1 MTTVAPDPADDLI
14 IRQAE
19 QADLLAVLRIEKA
32 VFQQPWPFDA
42 FQQFLGEPGFLVASD
57 DGKVTGYVVADCI
70 PNHGRSLG
78 HVKDLAVH
86 EKRRGEGIGRKLLAR
101 AISTLATRNVTSI
114 KLEVREGNDA
124 ALSLYRDFGFEVL
137 RRVPRYYDDGEDAL
151 VMVRD
156 L

>member
-1 MTTVAPDPADDLI
+1 MTTVAPDAADDLT

-19 QADLLAVLRIEKA
+19 QADLLAVFRIEKA

-42 FQQFLGEPGFLVASD
+42 FQRFLGEPGFLVATE

-70 PNHGRSLG
+70 PNHGRPLG

-86 EKRRGEGIGRKLLAR
+86 EKCRGRGIGSRLLAR
-101 AISTLATRNVTSI
+101 AIATLTSMNATSV
-114 KLEVREGNDA
+114 KLEVRESNEP
-124 ALSLYRDFGFEVL
+124 ALSLYRDFGFEAL